1 MSSAAVR
8 VLIIDDDQDLRGLL
22 ARYIRQRWSDA
33 TVDEYDPLERDA
45 PGAEFPLGSYDVV
58 ILDYML
64 GRGDGLEWLKRL
76 KRRGDCPKILFLT
89 GAGNEIIAVRAM
101 KAGADDYQRK
111 QEMTREK
118 LVSSLHELTADAVE
132 KTVSPELASRLEG
145 HSLGAKLR
153 IPGINV
159 LRLIGEGGTARVYL
173 ASREGD
179 DEPLVVKIL
188 RPEIVSDRNALARF
202 MEEYTLVE
210 RLESRHV
217 ARIHGHGDVDGH
229 AYLVME
235 FFEGGDLSKRLAG
248 KPLPVPEALRLFREL
263 MLALGDIHEKGILHR
278 DLKPQN
284 LMFREDG
291 SLAIVDFG
299 IAKHVDAVDRTSAGE
314 VLGTPRY
321 MSPEQVQ
328 GRALDLRTDVYSAG
342 VLLYQMLTGRHLF
355 EGDSAVEV
363 ALQHLNKPPPGL
375 PEGLR
380 GYQRLLDKLLEKD
393 REARFRNADEVI
405 GFLVRKYEQGAGAA
419 SDTTLRLP

>member
-1 MSSAAVR
+1 VR
-8 VLIIDDDQDLRGLL
+8 VLIIDDDEDLRALL
-22 ARYIRQRWSDA
+22 GRYIQQRWSDA
-33 TVDEYDPLERDA
+33 IVDEYDPLERNV
-45 PGAEFPLGSYDVV
+45 PGDDFPLGDYDVV

-64 GRGDGLEWLKRL
+64 GRGDGLDWLQKL
-76 KRRGDCPKILFLT
+76 KRRADCPKVLFLT

-118 LVSSLHELTADAVE
+118 LITSLHELTADAVE

-145 HSLGAKLR
+145 HNLGAKIR

-159 LRLIGEGGTARVYL
+159 LHLIGEGGTARVYL

-188 RPEIVSDRNALARF
+188 RREIVSDRNALARF
-202 MEEYTLVE
+202 MEEYSLVE
-210 RLESRHV
+210 RLQSRHV
-217 ARIHGHGDVDGH
+217 ARIHGHGDVEGH

-235 FFEGGDLSKRLAG
+235 FFEGGDLNKRLAG
-248 KPLPVPEALRLFREL
+248 KPLPPPEAMRLFREL

-284 LMFREDG
+284 LMFRDDG

-299 IAKHVDAVDRTSAGE
+299 IAKHIDAADRTNAGE

-328 GRALDLRTDVYSAG
+328 GRALDLRTDIYSAG
-342 VLLYQMLTGRHLF
+342 VLLFQMLTGRHLF
-355 EGDSAVEV
+355 EGDTAVEV
-363 ALQHLNKPPPGL
+363 ALQHLNKPPPPLPNGL
-375 PEGLR
+375 QA
-380 GYQRLLDKLLEKD
+380 YQQLLDKLLEKD
-393 REARFRNADEVI
+393 RDARFRNADEVI
-405 GFLVRKYEQGAGAA
+405 GFLARKLEQGGAL
-419 SDTTLRLP
+419 DTTLKLH

>member
-1 MSSAAVR
+1 VR
-8 VLIIDDDQDLRGLL
+8 ALIIDDDEDLRGLL
-22 ARYIRQRWSDA
+22 ARYIKQRWTDA
-33 TVDEYDPLERDA
+33 VIDEYDPLERDV
-45 PGAEFPLGSYDVV
+45 PGADFPLGDYDVL

-64 GRGDGLEWLKRL
+64 GRGDGLDWLQRL
-76 KRRGDCPKILFLT
+76 KRRPDCPKILFLT

-118 LVSSLHELTADAVE
+118 LITSLHEMTANAME
-132 KTVSPELASRLEG
+132 KTISPELASRLEG
-145 HSLGAKLR
+145 HNLGAKIR
-153 IPGINV
+153 IPGIKV
-159 LRLIGEGGTARVYL
+159 LRLIGEGGTAHVYL

-188 RPEIVSDRNALARF
+188 RSEIVADKNALARF
-202 MEEYTLVE
+202 MEEYALVE
-210 RLESRHV
+210 RIHSRHV
-217 ARIHGHGDVDGH
+217 ARIYDHGNADGN

-235 FFEGGDLSKRLAG
+235 FFEGGDLNKRLAG
-248 KPLPVPEALRLFREL
+248 KPLPAVEALRLFREL
-263 MLALGDIHEKGILHR
+263 MFALGEIHEKGILHR

-299 IAKHVDAVDRTSAGE
+299 IAKHVDAIDRTGAGE

-328 GRALDLRTDVYSAG
+328 GRALDLRTDIYSAG

-355 EGDSAVEV
+355 EGDTAVEV
-363 ALQHLNKPPPGL
+363 ALQHLNKPAPPL
-375 PEGLR
+375 PEPLQ

-405 GFLVRKYEQGAGAA
+405 GFLARKLDHAG
-419 SDTTLRLP
+419 SPDTTLKLH

>member
-1 MSSAAVR
+1 MR
-8 VLIIDDDQDLRGLL
+8 VLIIDDDEDLRGLL
-22 ARYIRQRWSDA
+22 ARYITQRWSDA
-33 TVDEYDPLERDA
+33 EIEEFDPLERDL
-45 PGAEFPLGSYDVV
+45 PGPDFPLRSYDVI

-64 GRGDGLEWLKRL
+64 GRGDGLDWLQRL
-76 KRRGDCPKILFLT
+76 KSRADCPKILFLT

-118 LVSSLHELTADAVE
+118 LITSLHELTADAVE

-145 HSLGAKLR
+145 HNLGAKIR
-153 IPGINV
+153 IPGIKV

-188 RPEIVSDRNALARF
+188 RREIVSDKTALARF
-202 MEEYTLVE
+202 MEEYSLVE
-210 RLESRHV
+210 RIQSRHV
-217 ARIHGHGDVDGH
+217 ARIYGHGKAENH

-235 FFEGGDLSKRLAG
+235 FFEGGDLNKRLAG
-248 KPLPVPEALRLFREL
+248 KPLPAPEALRLFREL
-263 MLALGDIHEKGILHR
+263 MFALGDIHEKGILHR

-284 LMFREDG
+284 LMFRDDG

-299 IAKHVDAVDRTSAGE
+299 IAKHIDEVSRTNAGE

-328 GRALDLRTDVYSAG
+328 GRALDMRTDIYSAG

-355 EGDSAVEV
+355 EGDTAVEV
-363 ALQHLNKPPPGL
+363 ALQHLNKQAPPL
-375 PEGLR
+375 PEPLQA
-380 GYQRLLDKLLEKD
+380 YQGLLDKLLEKD
-393 REARFRNADEVI
+393 REGRFRNADEVI
-405 GFLVRKYEQGAGAA
+405 GFLSRKYYQGVYEAE
-419 SDTTLRLP
+419 DTTVKLH